1 MGILISKIDEVIINV
16 KIVNWKVIVMFL
28 IFQVINK
35 RIYII

>member
-28 IFQVINK
+28 IF
-35 RIYII
+35 